1 MQKLHLIHYTLM
13 TLKCLLLKDTP
24 ESNSQLTGFIEKT
37 ASLRLEATTSTIKET
52 VDLIDTNTPDIIF
65 LNTRQYSQL
74 KNDLPQNEK
83 APVFICTS
91 PEGENSS
98 SNATYTNLAVNG
110 TPLSYTVFLDAVNR
124 AMIQILGARV
134 ENNQRDEKYFFIKSE
149 YRILKVNY
157 ADIIFCEG
165 LKDYTQVYTSKKNK
179 PIITL
184 QNLKTFSER
193 LPAKN
198 FVRIHRSYIVSLNH
212 IDSITKK
219 EVEIAEKILPIGNS
233 YRNNLLDI
241 VKMNS

>member
-1 MQKLHLIHYTLM
+1 M

-24 ESNSQLTGFIEKT
+24 ESNRQLTGFIEKT
-37 ASLRLEATTSTIKET
+37 GSLTLEATTATIKET
-52 VDLIDTNTPDIIF
+52 VDLIDTATPDIIF
-65 LNTRQYSQL
+65 LNARQYSQI
-74 KNDLPQNEK
+74 KNDLPEQEK
-83 APVFICTS
+83 TPVFICTTTAN
-91 PEGENSS
+91 ENTNNHPS
-98 SNATYTNLAVNG
+98 YTHLSVNDA
-110 TPLSYTVFLDAVNR
+110 PLSYTAFLDAINR
-124 AMIQILGARV
+124 AMIQILGSRS
-134 ENNQRDEKYFFIKSE
+134 ENNHKDEKYFFIKSE

-165 LKDYTQVYTSKKNK
+165 LKDYTQVYTSKKSK

-198 FVRIHRSYIVSLNH
+198 FVRIHRSYIISLNH

-241 VKMNS
+241 VRINS

>member
-1 MQKLHLIHYTLM
+1 MLM
-13 TLKCLLLKDTP
+13 TLKCLLLTDSP
-24 ESNSQLTGFIEKT
+24 EDNSQLMGFIEKT
-37 ASLRLEATTSTIKET
+37 GSLTLEATTSSIKET
-52 VDLIDTNTPDIIF
+52 IHLVDTAAPDIIF
-65 LNTRQYSQL
+65 LNSRHYPQL
-74 KNDLPQNEK
+74 KSDLSKKEK
-83 APVFICTS
+83 TPVFICTTDD
-91 PEGENSS
+91 ENTPGNS
-98 SNATYTNLAVNG
+98 AYTNLAVNG

-124 AMIQILGARV
+124 ALLQILGTRAV
-134 ENNQRDEKYFFIKSE
+134 SNQKNERYFFIKSE

-157 ADIIFCEG
+157 DDIIFCEG
-165 LKDYTQVYTSKKNK
+165 LKDYTQVYTTKKSK

-193 LPAKN
+193 LPSKE

-219 EVEIAEKILPIGNS
+219 EVEIADKILPIGNS

>member
-1 MQKLHLIHYTLM
+1 M

-24 ESNSQLTGFIEKT
+24 DSNRQLTDFIEKT
-37 ASLRLEATTSTIKET
+37 GSLTLEATTSTIKET
-52 VDLIDTNTPDIIF
+52 VELIDSSTPDIIF
-65 LNTRQYSQL
+65 LNAMQYSRI
-74 KNDLPQNEK
+74 KNDLSEK
-83 APVFICTS
+83 DKSPVFICTTV
-91 PEGENSS
+91 EEENTRS
-98 SNATYTNLAVNG
+98 AAYTNLSVNG
-110 TPLSYTVFLDAVNR
+110 TTLSYAVFLDAVNR
-124 AMIQILGARV
+124 AIIQILGSRS
-134 ENNQRDEKYFFIKSE
+134 ENSYRDEKYFFIKSE

-198 FVRIHRSYIVSLNH
+198 FVRIHRSYIISLNH
-212 IDSITKK
+212 IDSISKK

-241 VKMNS
+241 VKLNS

>member
-1 MQKLHLIHYTLM
+1 M

-24 ESNSQLTGFIEKT
+24 ESNSQLTGFIHKT
-37 ASLRLEATTSTIKET
+37 GSLTLEATTSTIRET
-52 VDLIDTNTPDIIF
+52 VQLIDNATPDIIF
-65 LNTRQYSQL
+65 LNALQYAQI
-74 KNDLPQNEK
+74 KNDMPETEK
-83 APVFICTS
+83 SPVFICTTT
-91 PEGENSS
+91 ENETNI
-98 SNATYTNLAVNG
+98 SNGAYTHLAVIGN
-110 TPLSYTVFLDAVNR
+110 PLSYTVFLDAVNR
-124 AMIQILGARV
+124 AIIQILGARS
-134 ENNQRDEKYFFIKSE
+134 EHHYKDEKYFFIKSE
-149 YRILKVNY
+149 YRVLKVNY

-165 LKDYTQVYTSKKNK
+165 LKDYTQVYTSKKSK

-233 YRNNLLDI
+233 YRNHLLDI
-241 VKMNS
+241 IKVNS

>member
-1 MQKLHLIHYTLM
+1 M
-13 TLKCLLLKDTP
+13 TLKCLLLKDTA
-24 ESNSQLTGFIEKT
+24 ESNRQLTGFIEKT
-37 ASLRLEATTSTIKET
+37 GSLTLEGTTSTIKET
-52 VDLIDTNTPDIIF
+52 VQLIDSAIPDIIF
-65 LNTRQYSQL
+65 LNARQYSQI
-74 KNDLPQNEK
+74 KEDLPQK
-83 APVFICTS
+83 DKSPVFICTTL
-91 PEGENSS
+91 EKENNSG
-98 SNATYTNLAVNG
+98 YTNLAVNG

-124 AMIQILGARV
+124 AIIQILGSRS
-134 ENNQRDEKYFFIKSE
+134 ENNHRDEKYFFIKSE

-157 ADIIFCEG
+157 DDIIFCEG
-165 LKDYTQVYTSKKNK
+165 LKDYTQVYTSKKSK

-193 LPAKN
+193 LPARN

>member
-1 MQKLHLIHYTLM
+1 M
-13 TLKCLLLKDTP
+13 TLKCLLLKDTA
-24 ESNSQLTGFIEKT
+24 ESNRQLTGFIEKT
-37 ASLRLEATTSTIKET
+37 GSLTLEGTTSTIKET
-52 VDLIDTNTPDIIF
+52 VQLIDSAIPDIIF
-65 LNTRQYSQL
+65 LNARQYSQI
-74 KNDLPQNEK
+74 KEDLPQK
-83 APVFICTS
+83 DKSPVFICTTL
-91 PEGENSS
+91 EEKNNSG
-98 SNATYTNLAVNG
+98 YTNLAVNG

-124 AMIQILGARV
+124 AIIQILGSRS
-134 ENNQRDEKYFFIKSE
+134 ENNHRDDKYFFIKSE

-157 ADIIFCEG
+157 DDIIFCEG
-165 LKDYTQVYTSKKNK
+165 LKDYTQVYTSKKSK

-193 LPAKN
+193 LPARN

>member
-1 MQKLHLIHYTLM
+1 M
-13 TLKCLLLKDTP
+13 TLKCLLLNDTP
-24 ESNSQLTGFIEKT
+24 ESNLQLTGYIKKT
-37 ASLRLEATTSTIKET
+37 GSLSLEATTSSIRET
-52 VDLIDTNTPDIIF
+52 VQMIDSATPDIIF
-65 LNTRQYSQL
+65 LNAKQYAQI
-74 KNDLPQNEK
+74 KNDLPENEK
-83 APVFICTS
+83 LPVFICTT
-91 PEGENSS
+91 PEDTRNNENTVTSFS
-98 SNATYTNLAVNG
+98 VNDM
-110 TPLSYTVFLDAVNR
+110 PLSYTVFLDAVNR
-124 AMIQILGARV
+124 AMIQILGARGD
-134 ENNQRDEKYFFIKSE
+134 NSSKDEKYFFIKSD

-157 ADIIFCEG
+157 DDIIFCEG
-165 LKDYTQVYTSKKNK
+165 LKDYTQVYTSKKTK

-198 FVRIHRSYIVSLNH
+198 FVRIHRSYIISLNH

>member
-1 MQKLHLIHYTLM
+1 M

-24 ESNSQLTGFIEKT
+24 ESNSQLTDYIQKT
-37 ASLRLEATTSTIKET
+37 GSLTLEATTSTIRET
-52 VDLIDTNTPDIIF
+52 VQLIDNSTPDVIF
-65 LNTRQYSQL
+65 LNARQYTQI
-74 KNDLPQNEK
+74 KNDLPDTDK
-83 APVFICTS
+83 SPVFICTTS
-91 PEGENSS
+91 ETEKNG
-98 SNATYTNLAVNG
+98 AYTNRAVNG

-124 AMIQILGARV
+124 AIIQILGTRS
-134 ENNQRDEKYFFIKSE
+134 ENNYRDEKYFFIKSE

-165 LKDYTQVYTSKKNK
+165 LKDYTQVYTSKKSK

-198 FVRIHRSYIVSLNH
+198 FIRIHRSYIVSLNH
-212 IDSITKK
+212 IDSVTKK

-233 YRNNLLDI
+233 YRNNLLEI
-241 VKMNS
+241 IKVNS